1 MVIDPTITVGN
12 LFQVLAVIL
21 AFAGMW
27 LRSEKLLATLSVRVV
42 EAERRLGV
50 HDAKHDANDMWH
62 LNHVTSHTSKSS

>member
-27 LRSEKLLATLSVRVV
+27 LRSEKLLATLSIRIG
-42 EAERRLGV
+42 EAERRLTD
-50 HDAKHDANDMWH
+50 HDVKHAVNDAWH
-62 LNHVTSHTSKSS
+62 LNHVTSHNKSA